1 MLCNDANDIS
11 EFAPL
16 SEVIPA
22 QKYYDWT
29 TPYGYGGPLIQGNI
43 SEQWIKEFMHELT
56 QKCMQSG
63 IISQFFR
70 FHPLLQNQ
78 KILESVSDVIYMKK
92 TIYIDTG
99 NSDVIFKNMTPNNRN
114 MVRKAKKTE
123 FLLLQIRENGWR
135 HSLKYMKQQ

>member
-1 MLCNDANDIS
+1 
-11 EFAPL
+11 
-16 SEVIPA
+16 
-22 QKYYDWT
+22 
-29 TPYGYGGPLIQGNI
+29 
-43 SEQWIKEFMHELT
+43 
-56 QKCMQSG
+56 MQSG

-114 MVRKAKKTE
+114 MVRKAKK
-123 FLLLQIRENGWR
+123 NGVSIVTDKGER
-135 HSLKYMKQQ
+135 LEAFIKIYEATMKNNGADSYYYLKKNILRN

>member
-1 MLCNDANDIS
+1 MDKRIYARINS
-11 EFAPL
+11 
-16 SEVIPA
+16 
-22 QKYYDWT
+22 
-29 TPYGYGGPLIQGNI
+29 
-43 SEQWIKEFMHELT
+43 
-56 QKCMQSG
+56 KCMQSG

-114 MVRKAKKTE
+114 MVRKAKTE
-123 FLLLQIRENGWR
+123 FLLLQIRRTAGGI
-135 HSLKYMKQQ
+135 H